1 MKAHMIRSLLAAIIL
16 LAGTGGAVAGNP
28 DIQTLSSDPLMRCQQ
43 LIEFWVRHGGN
54 KSEGGGGWD
63 MPRKSAEVDCA
74 AGRHN
79 SGVRTME
86 ELLRRNGYTIP
97 PA

>member
-1 MKAHMIRSLLAAIIL
+1 MIRSLLAVIVL
-16 LAGTGGAVAGNP
+16 LAATGAVLADSAGIP
-28 DIQTLSSDPLMRCQQ
+28 TLSSDPKTRCVQ
-43 LIEFWVRHGGN
+43 LVEFWVRHGGS

-63 MPRKSAEVDCA
+63 MPRKSAEIDCA
-74 AGRHN
+74 AGRHD

-86 ELLRRNGYTIP
+86 DLLRRNGYTIP

>member
-1 MKAHMIRSLLAAIIL
+1 MIRSLLAVIVF
-16 LAGTGGAVAGNP
+16 LATAGPAVAGNA
-28 DIQTLSSDPLMRCQQ
+28 DIQTLSSDPQTRCQQ
-43 LIEFWVRHGGN
+43 LLEFWVRHGGN

-74 AGRHN
+74 AGRHG